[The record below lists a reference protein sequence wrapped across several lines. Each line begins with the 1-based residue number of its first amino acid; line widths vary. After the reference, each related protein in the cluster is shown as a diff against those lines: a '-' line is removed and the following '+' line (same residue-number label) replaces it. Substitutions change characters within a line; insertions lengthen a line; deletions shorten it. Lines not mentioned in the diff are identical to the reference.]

1 MSFKEIQKR
10 QSSQFKFDVVCIDCE
25 CSRRL
30 AIDEYKRYV
39 CDICNSDNIAIE
51 GCELVDAVEVAH
63 QDRGEL
69 LTMVEQLQEQVD
81 AVKRLQ
87 IKWMN
92 ENTCSRSNLIAAE
105 CEGFD
110 AGYDWR
116 EYNRARKACL
126 DELAAAIKGE
136 K

>member
-1 MSFKEIQKR
+1 MSDLKM
-10 QSSQFKFDVVCIDCE
+10 
-25 CSRRL
+25 
-30 AIDEYKRYV
+30 
-39 CDICNSDNIAIE
+39 
-51 GCELVDAVEVAH
+51 
-63 QDRGEL
+63 RGENKPFTTPREVRYMDRQIAKL
-69 LTMVEQLQEQVD
+69 EAKLDRVN
-81 AVKRLQ
+81 RLQ

-92 ENTCSRSNLIAAE
+92 ENVCSRSNLIAAE

>member
-1 MSFKEIQKR
+1 MSRLKEIRKAVDKCDYMNEQKGVIAAHR
-10 QSSQFKFDVVCIDCE
+10 VTLLQMV
-25 CSRRL
+25 
-30 AIDEYKRYV
+30 DE
-39 CDICNSDNIAIE
+39 
-51 GCELVDAVEVAH
+51 
-63 QDRGEL
+63 
-69 LTMVEQLQEQVD
+69 LQAQVD
-81 AVKRLQ
+81 AVKLLQ
-87 IKWMN
+87 IRWMN

-136 K
+136 KP